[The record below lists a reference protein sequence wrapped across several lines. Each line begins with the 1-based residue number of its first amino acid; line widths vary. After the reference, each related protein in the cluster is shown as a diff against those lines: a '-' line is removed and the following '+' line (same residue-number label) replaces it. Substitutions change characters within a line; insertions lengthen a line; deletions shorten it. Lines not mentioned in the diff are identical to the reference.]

1 MEMAKA
7 ANIVRPGRG
16 GLKCKRH
23 VGNEQPRIDVPVAQG
38 SDDGFRHKRQMEAR
52 KFERAVVRRQAQRM
66 PPPAPVYAP
75 EKGRAVPG
83 CPGQLA
89 AGSYAGAPTAAHA
102 GQTP

>member
-1 MEMAKA
+1 MAA
-7 ANIVRPGRG
+7 ESV
-16 GLKCKRH
+16 LKCKRH

-52 KFERAVVRRQAQRM
+52 KFERAVVRRQAQRV

-75 EKGRAVPG
+75 EKGRAIPG

-89 AGSYAGAPTAAHA
+89 AGSHAEAPTAAHA